1 MRRFLPYSIAFL
13 VIAAGCAPAPSAS
26 VPAADIVIFPTMTAG
41 RVVRG
46 DLPPAAASS
55 GQTGLANPAT
65 AIALANMP
73 TPTPNTTACP
83 APDASASL
91 AANSPDGAPRTS
103 AAVTTA
109 IERYLTAG
117 GSAGGMES
125 VLRDNWDMLETGFV
139 RGDLDLTGDGTP
151 EVLLSYRAPDAGGS
165 LVIYGCADG
174 RYLER
179 YQAIMS
185 EDSTAAPPTLLNVA
199 DLNANGRPDL
209 LFSAVAC
216 GEDGDLCQTTTQ
228 ITAWDAPR
236 GRFVNLLGGGVT
248 SAEAPTPVDIDGDR
262 ITEIVVRMTDDG
274 NAQTGPLRTGQIIY
288 DWDGGSYVRSYT
300 EYDPPRFRVQMIHD
314 ADEAYSQG
322 RTRDAIALYRL
333 AIDSPTL
340 ENWQNDDAGT
350 LVSYARYRLLIAYA
364 DLEAPELITTHAEIL
379 ALYPDLALAPVYAE
393 LAIRFWD
400 GLQAA
405 NNLRSACEAVRAV
418 IAARP
423 EAVGLLN
430 RYGALSPVYD
440 AQSVCP
446 Y

>member
-1 MRRFLPYSIAFL
+1 MKYRLLYFTALL
-13 VIAAGCAPAPSAS
+13 GLLAACAPGPQAA
-26 VPAADIVIFPTMTAG
+26 VPAIEGVIFPTMTAG
-41 RVVRG
+41 RVIRV
-46 DLPPAAASS
+46 SS
-55 GQTGLANPAT
+55 GSGLANPAT

-91 AANSPDGAPRTS
+91 ADASPGGVPATS
-103 AAVTTA
+103 AAVTSA
-109 IERYLTAG
+109 VQRYLTAG

-125 VLRDNWDMLETGFV
+125 VLRDAWAMLEGGFV

-165 LVIYGCADG
+165 LIIYGCADG
-174 RYLER
+174 RYVER

-185 EDSTAAPPTLLNVA
+185 EDASAAPPTLLNAA

-209 LFSAVAC
+209 LFTATAC
-216 GEDGDLCQTTTQ
+216 DEDADVCQVTTQ
-228 ITAWDAPR
+228 AAAWDAPR

-248 SAEAPTPVDIDGDR
+248 STEAPTPFDIDGDR
-262 ITEIVVRMTDDG
+262 ITEIVVRLTDDG
-274 NAQTGPLRTGQIIY
+274 SAQTGPLRTGQIVY
-288 DWDGGSYVRSYT
+288 DWDGASYVRSYT

-314 ADEAYSQG
+314 ADEAYAQG

-350 LVSYARYRLLIAYA
+350 LTAYARYRLLIAYA
-364 DLEAPELITTHAEIL
+364 DLEAPELVAAHAEIL
-379 ALYPDLALAPVYAE
+379 SLYPDLAIAPVYAE
-393 LAIRFWD
+393 LAIRFWE

-405 NNLRSACEAVRAV
+405 NNLRSACEAVRGV